1 MALGG
6 GFEILLHCDGVQAH
20 ANTTLGLVETLVG
33 LIPSGGGCKEMLCR
47 WRDEKE
53 RRPGISAALS
63 AFRAIA
69 TGRMAGSPEQARPL
83 RFLLSRDRA
92 TMNRDRL
99 LADARD
105 LALELALSYAPPPP
119 PRFEALGR
127 DGFDALEA
135 VLDQLKQK
143 GGTTPHDLVVGARLA
158 RVLCGGDRGAGDPLS
173 EDDVLALEREAFLHL
188 AGTPATLARIEHML
202 EHGRPLRN

>member
-20 ANTTLGLVETLVG
+20 ANATLGLVETLVG
-33 LIPSGGGCKEMLCR
+33 LIPSGGGCKEMLHR
-47 WRDEKE
+47 WRDGQEE
-53 RRPGISAALS
+53 MPGLS
-63 AFRAIA
+63 ATRSVFRAIA
-69 TGRMAGSPEQARPL
+69 TGRMASSPEQARPL
-83 RFLLSRDRA
+83 RFLLDRDRA

-105 LALELALSYAPPPP
+105 YALELAKSYRPPPP
-119 PRFEALGR
+119 PRFEALGH
-127 DGFDALEA
+127 DGLEA
-135 VLDQLKQK
+135 MLDQLKQT
-143 GGTTPHDLVVGARLA
+143 GTAHDHVVGAQLA
-158 RVLCGGDRGAGDPLS
+158 RVLSGGDRGAGDPLS

-202 EHGRPLRN
+202 EQGRPLRN